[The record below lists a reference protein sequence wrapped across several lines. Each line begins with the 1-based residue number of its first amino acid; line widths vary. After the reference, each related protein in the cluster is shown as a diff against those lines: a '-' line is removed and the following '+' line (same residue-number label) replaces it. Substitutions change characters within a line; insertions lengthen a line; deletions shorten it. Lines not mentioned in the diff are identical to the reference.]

1 MEGLLYGIAVAVL
14 LALLILIGWVI
25 SFIRRAITTVEYAN
39 GVLRQSQEL
48 IARLAE
54 QLPTLLASIEQLS
67 DKANQTLDNADQ
79 RLTVLG
85 DTLENFRQV
94 SQRINELE
102 HRLQAKIEGPL
113 MDAAKVITALNRAV
127 KTFTD
132 VFNRR

>member
-54 QLPTLLASIEQLS
+54 QLPALLASIEQLS
-67 DKANQTLDNADQ
+67 DKATQTLDNADQ

>member
-67 DKANQTLDNADQ
+67 DKATQTLDNADQ

>member
-67 DKANQTLDNADQ
+67 DKATQTLDNADQ

-132 VFNRR
+132 VFNQR